1 MPHRAKTDSQWR
13 EKLKTLAHSAAKL
26 GRGEAPPKGS
36 PWCIPVKNVLN
47 CPYKG
52 SPTVC
57 TPKRN
62 FFQKGCYSCIC
73 GFHNVEE
80 AASSSSTSKSS
91 NESGCPKRLKP
102 EPGSDSSPSTS
113 PAEDGVPESGKAKV
127 TSRHPILLNTSELES
142 LSVNELKE
150 ISCGWYESKDA
161 SKRGLLRLFVW
172 APLTGRC
179 PYCESSHIL
188 SHKPGRTKI
197 CYNVGWPYS
206 TQSIYARCG
215 NTDCRKHFSTL
226 DYRYIQS
233 LPYAIRQKLPFCMTG
248 GSNGSDDSIV
258 KLLRELTVSQV
269 ERLIES
275 TVYKTYL
282 GARNA
287 FRERWRAVDQGRGL
301 GLENICE
308 LDDYPAYPRHYV
320 PSKPH
325 LTTILLCDYQRN
337 RQGLRRELRQIRTFH
352 GVSLDHQ
359 RQVVRRVDCKD
370 LVGTAGQTAC
380 FMGDGGVCLNVVCT
394 PDTSLSWLDRAA
406 NEICDRH
413 PERDGKMIFYADC
426 ACCNGRLRKD
436 SQSGG
441 HNSSHGSGDGNDGVA
456 DVGTERSGDWRKRF
470 RKVSLDGLHLL
481 MRLSRLTNAQHPR
494 RCQLIADLASALY
507 QDHPGDLERLLE
519 VRKEAGLDGAP
530 SKSERTRFVRTIIV
544 GGEET
549 AERIKRVVLKHKRN
563 DESALDGVKRAGG
576 PVDRLGPA
584 DIGFPLITAPWL
596 HCLRNQLTHV
606 LNFCVADC
614 EQAPPFVKTRM
625 IDFHSTGHFIQE
637 FSSLRGTSKNE
648 FFHSV
653 MKKFF
658 FASSRIGWSLASAED
673 PLPLIGF
680 EYAAEVALG
689 GDEDWLD
696 EEDFNVVEDP
706 LEGEHGQVTSDSY
719 IGELLEV
726 AESAERATVSSPAEV
741 IGDPA
746 LWDLFGGEHLKGRSI
761 DQLMGETFVEIG
773 RGTQEEGPSAEKS
786 NTLKRGRASTDSHQ
800 DSDYELFGDLS
811 SRPSR
816 NVAKKRRLTSAP
828 ANVGPG
834 FNSQM
839 ESKWV
844 DILSINSL
852 KYSGKKLVNECLS
865 DYQRYRVSE
874 MRKARAESR
883 DGECPMLFSV
893 SYAQAEVWLKKQ
905 IQLMEKPHELGL
917 FDENCQAREREV
929 QAVLSHRTPS
939 TAARLNLD
947 VPQAKAVIPKGTVVR
962 GPQPVDALQRSKE
975 RSGSSACVDATSQ
988 SSRYI
993 CPYCG
998 KPLTRGKNDHVYTT
1012 RAWKYGE
1019 CPEAPKDRSNRARSE
1034 AVAAKSGMKERRE
1047 RAAERLRSLGLTED
1061 GDLGRKK
1068 RCT

>member
-380 FMGDGGVCLNVVCT
+380 FMGDGGYVS
-394 PDTSLSWLDRAA
+394 TSSAHQIPLY
-406 NEICDRH
+406 
-413 PERDGKMIFYADC
+413 P
-426 ACCNGRLRKD
+426 
-436 SQSGG
+436 
-441 HNSSHGSGDGNDGVA
+441 GSIEQR
-456 DVGTERSGDWRKRF
+456 TKY
-470 RKVSLDGLHLL
+470 
-481 MRLSRLTNAQHPR
+481 
-494 RCQLIADLASALY
+494 LIADLASALY

-658 FASSRIGWSLASAED
+658 FASSRIGKLLYTARVSWFLMRYNRRRLASLGVSVPPEHLAPAEVEILGATEDFPGWSLASAED

-1068 RCT
+1068 RCTVCGMA